1 MRGQDHQ
8 VTPNAPLTRCFLT
21 IDAAM
26 EAGYTYALGYGTARP
41 NRRIIGGV
49 KIKPMETDRNDR

>member
-1 MRGQDHQ
+1 
-8 VTPNAPLTRCFLT
+8 
-21 IDAAM
+21 M